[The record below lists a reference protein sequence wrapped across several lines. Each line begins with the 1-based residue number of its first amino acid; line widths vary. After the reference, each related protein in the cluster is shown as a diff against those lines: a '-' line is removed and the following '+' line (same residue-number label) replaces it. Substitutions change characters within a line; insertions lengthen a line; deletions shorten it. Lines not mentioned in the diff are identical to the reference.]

1 MYTTRKLPNTRIDVA
16 DALRGI
22 AVAGIILYH
31 SVEHFNIFSQE
42 PVIHAL
48 PSDQTV
54 ADILAWLLS
63 GKMYGIF
70 AMLFGLSFFIM
81 NDNQQQKGKCFSG
94 RFAWRMC
101 LLFMFGIVN
110 VAFYDGD
117 ILMLYACYGLL
128 LIPVSYLPSKVV
140 WCIIGLLAIQPVE
153 LFCLLTG
160 FEIDHTR
167 FYELSGII
175 NSAHEHGTFWENTLT
190 NLRYGFEVNLRFNVF
205 SSRLTQLLCLFILGM
220 QLGRQR
226 LFYNEGRNLQIWHTI
241 LFTSVLGLLSLI
253 FADYGELEGWLRPIN
268 NLIILLMILSAVV
281 SAWYAFESV
290 RRVLRHLCIFGRM
303 SLTNYLLQSVI
314 GCSIFC
320 GYGLACYYKLGI
332 TYAVMVGAGMVITQ
346 YLFARFWFS
355 SHQRGPLEGLWRKL
369 TWIGEK

>member
-1 MYTTRKLPNTRIDVA
+1 MYITRKLPNTRIDVA

-31 SVEHFNIFSQE
+31 SVEHFNIFTQE
-42 PVIHAL
+42 TIIHTL

-54 ADILAWLLS
+54 ADVLAWLLS

-101 LLFMFGIVN
+101 LLFMFGIIN

-128 LIPVSYLPSKVV
+128 LIPISYLPSKAV
-140 WCIIGLLAIQPVE
+140 WCIIGLLAI
-153 LFCLLTG
+153 
-160 FEIDHTR
+160 H
-167 FYELSGII
+167 
-175 NSAHEHGTFWENTLT
+175 
-190 NLRYGFEVNLRFNVF
+190 
-205 SSRLTQLLCLFILGM
+205 
-220 QLGRQR
+220 
-226 LFYNEGRNLQIWHTI
+226 
-241 LFTSVLGLLSLI
+241 
-253 FADYGELEGWLRPIN
+253 
-268 NLIILLMILSAVV
+268 
-281 SAWYAFESV
+281 
-290 RRVLRHLCIFGRM
+290 
-303 SLTNYLLQSVI
+303 TNYLLQSII
-314 GCSIFC
+314 GCAIFC

-332 TYAVMVGAGMVITQ
+332 TYAVMVGVGMVIAQ
-346 YLFARFWFS
+346 YCFARFWFS

-369 TWIGEK
+369 TWI